1 MISASPPRVLPPE
14 DGKRAEERE
23 KREREEHPP
32 ARRVRALFKKVRRE
46 HAEGIEIEHTG
57 KLIQPERQ
65 LVRAQRNESAA
76 HERRER
82 HKRECER
89 RTLSECAGEQ
99 REEKIKLHLHRN
111 GPERGVE
118 ARPVIRV
125 HRERVREREMREKI
139 APERSAPDG
148 AAARERKRRR
158 NEHREQIARQ
168 YPAEPPVI
176 KPLYV
181 RDPSARADE
190 RTVEQKAGEH
200 QREIHEHVPAPHD
213 ALKIEI
219 VSGDPERRI
228 EPRLLPDME
237 PRHGEDAKNAENVR
251 RGEVPAAGVY
261 RERISHLNSV
271 PFTVIMP

>member
-1 MISASPPRVLPPE
+1 
-14 DGKRAEERE
+14 
-23 KREREEHPP
+23 
-32 ARRVRALFKKVRRE
+32 
-46 HAEGIEIEHTG
+46 
-57 KLIQPERQ
+57 
-65 LVRAQRNESAA
+65 
-76 HERRER
+76 
-82 HKRECER
+82 
-89 RTLSECAGEQ
+89 
-99 REEKIKLHLHRN
+99 
-111 GPERGVE
+111 
-118 ARPVIRV
+118 
-125 HRERVREREMREKI
+125 MREKI

-176 KPLYV
+176 KPLHV

-190 RTVEQKAGEH
+190 RTVEQKAGEQ
-200 QREIHEHVPAPHD
+200 QREIHEHVPAAHD

-228 EPRLLPDME
+228 EPRLLPDVE
-237 PRHGEDAKNAENVR
+237 PRYGEDAKNAENVR